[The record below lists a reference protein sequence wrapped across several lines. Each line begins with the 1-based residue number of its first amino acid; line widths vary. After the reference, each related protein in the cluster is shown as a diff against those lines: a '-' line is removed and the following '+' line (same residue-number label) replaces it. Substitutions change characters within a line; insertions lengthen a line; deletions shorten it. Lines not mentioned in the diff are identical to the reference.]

1 MHRAVCLWLL
11 LMMLNCAG
19 TGGMLNDSLSGK
31 PGDTIIRTSTSGPV
45 VISRGG
51 TSRVPVVRPLVT
63 SGSAASRVQSS
74 VIRTTLSRGTNN
86 SVVTSTKTTRHIIPA
101 MSIIASRAAASSAAV
116 ASSTSSQITSASR
129 QPKTATVTRVHSTSK
144 LVTGQGTVSL
154 IQVRPSDSQKV
165 MQGPKVVP
173 GEKVAPVQAKV
184 TKSAAS
190 GAVAMID
197 PQPIKPDATVSLSS
211 SLTQFPATAL
221 RPFGESATARGDM
234 VAKTSTSNAEMV
246 PGGNLTQ
253 AADRFGEFD
262 GLFTSALED
271 LDDIG
276 GHSALDVFPRPI
288 AAASPVRGGS
298 MDMRGRPADM
308 PVGYGYT
315 GMDRQFQHPM
325 PMQNPYLPYGMPPPP
340 AYPWMP
346 PAMNMNPLW
355 MQQPMGGQPMAGPV
369 GSQPMGGQIG
379 GSAVTNRGNAND
391 SFPHSDNFDFGD
403 GTSFEPLST
412 DANRSLTSLLADSE
426 PPGFDMNFSRRNVA
440 NSCNPGYMPP
450 SYPGPPMISG
460 YHPYHPYPMP
470 YTTPHPPQKSHYY
483 PTLPSANAQF
493 CNPPG
498 SGFAPPS
505 AGYFPMHYP
514 TAVPGHA
521 GLYPGSGGAGYMP
534 PGSTMMPAA
543 PSYGMP
549 AHGMALPTAG
559 ESLTEFLLKTND

>member
-1 MHRAVCLWLL
+1 
-11 LMMLNCAG
+11 MLCVIVDDDDDDVYCMC
-19 TGGMLNDSLSGK
+19 TGGVLNDNLSGK
-31 PGDTIIRTSTSGPV
+31 PGDTIIRTSTSGPL

-51 TSRVPVVRPLVT
+51 TSRVPVVRPLIT
-63 SGSAASRVQSS
+63 SGAARSRVQSS

-86 SVVTSTKTTRHIIPA
+86 VVVTSTKAARHIMPA
-101 MSIIASRAAASSAAV
+101 TSIIASRAATAA
-116 ASSTSSQITSASR
+116 AASTSSQLMSVSR
-129 QPKTATVTRVHSTSK
+129 PLKTATVTRVHSTSK
-144 LVTGQGTVSL
+144 LVTGQGSVSL
-154 IQVRPSDSQKV
+154 IQVRPSNSQV
-165 MQGPKVVP
+165 TQGQKVVP
-173 GEKVAPVQAKV
+173 GQKVAPVQAKV
-184 TKSAAS
+184 TKSATS
-190 GAVAMID
+190 SAVAMID
-197 PQPIKPDATVSLSS
+197 PQPVKPDSS
-211 SLTQFPATAL
+211 SASLTQSPSMAL
-221 RPFGESATARGDM
+221 RPLGEATVARGDAA
-234 VAKTSTSNAEMV
+234 AKSSMSNVEPV

-253 AADRFGEFD
+253 ATDRFGEFD

-276 GHSALDVFPRPI
+276 GHSALDDFSRPI
-288 AAASPVRGGS
+288 AAAGPVRGGAV
-298 MDMRGRPADM
+298 DMRGRPSDM

-315 GMDRQFQHPM
+315 GMDRQFQHPI

-346 PAMNMNPLW
+346 PTMNMNPLW
-355 MQQPMGGQPMAGPV
+355 MQQPMGGQPIAGPV
-369 GSQPMGGQIG
+369 GSQPMGGQVG
-379 GSAVTNRGNAND
+379 GSAMTNRSNAND
-391 SFPHSDNFDFGD
+391 SFPHSDNFDFSD

-426 PPGFDMNFSRRNVA
+426 PPGFDVNFSRRNGA
-440 NSCNPGYMPP
+440 NSYNPGYIPP

-483 PTLPSANAQF
+483 PTPPSANAQF

-521 GLYPGSGGAGYMP
+521 GLYPGSGGAGYMQ
-534 PGSTMMPAA
+534 PGSAMMPAT
-543 PSYGMP
+543 PSYGLP
-549 AHGMALPTAG
+549 AHGMAPPTAG